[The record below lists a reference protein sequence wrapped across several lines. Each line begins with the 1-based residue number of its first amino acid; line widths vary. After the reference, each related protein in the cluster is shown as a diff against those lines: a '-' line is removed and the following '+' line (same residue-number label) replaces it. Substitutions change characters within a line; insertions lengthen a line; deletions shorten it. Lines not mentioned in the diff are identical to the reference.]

1 MITVLYI
8 ATGGALGAI
17 LRYGISVFFKY
28 YFPYFPVGTLFVNFS
43 GSILIGLLVSYSQ
56 SQLSNPLFVKYFLII
71 GFLGSFTT
79 FSAFSLE
86 SLEMFNDKKI
96 LISLTYIFLS
106 VFLCIFGA
114 GIGYLIN
121 KI

>member
-1 MITVLYI
+1 MIYI
-8 ATGGALGAI
+8 AVGGALGSI
-17 LRYGISVFFKY
+17 LRYIISVFFKY
-28 YFPYFPVGTLFVNFS
+28 YIPNFPFGTLFVNFT
-43 GSILIGLLVSYSQ
+43 GSLLIGILVSYSQ
-56 SQLSNPLFVKYFLII
+56 NQLSNPLFVKYFLII

-86 SLEMFNDKKI
+86 SIEMINDKKI
-96 LISLTYIFLS
+96 FLSIIYIFFS
-106 VFLCIFGA
+106 IFLCILGA